1 VLLSAAGAGD
11 EGVVSMASA
20 RAVVKEEKQETRC
33 APAVRAKSEVAG
45 RLALS
50 KEAMSVVSMECGERR
65 REAKKGNWWTRMAD
79 VMSPSGGVFARG
91 NRGVR
96 GDGIGGLCD

>member
-1 VLLSAAGAGD
+1 MLLSAAGAGD

-65 REAKKGNWWTRMAD
+65 REAKKSDCGAL
-79 VMSPSGGVFARG
+79 
-91 NRGVR
+91 VR
-96 GDGIGGLCD
+96 FVWKSLIKDKWSFGL